1 MLLINPPNR
10 GQFRCPRLSGVL
22 PRKGRRVITNITNYP
37 YPGKARKP
45 RIPGPPSPSVLK
57 SLNGFCVLSLREK
70 TSSAVESVGD
80 AACWRRKFSTRSIYH
95 TEDSKKTNGGW
106 ESYDDFRT
114 YHDYDYFYLLCNSSS
129 GYRFVQLGP
138 RRLPE
143 IKNRIKT
150 LCQTLYR
157 STLARKG
164 RLHIMHVVH

>member
-1 MLLINPPNR
+1 M
-10 GQFRCPRLSGVL
+10 
-22 PRKGRRVITNITNYP
+22 
-37 YPGKARKP
+37 
-45 RIPGPPSPSVLK
+45 
-57 SLNGFCVLSLREK
+57 
-70 TSSAVESVGD
+70 ESVGD

-114 YHDYDYFYLLCNSSS
+114 YHDYDYIYFILLCNS
-129 GYRFVQLGP
+129 GYRFVQP
-138 RRLPE
+138 EETARL
-143 IKNRIKT
+143 KNLIKT